1 MDPNYNYLHSAS
13 LNGAKSWFDL
23 DPYVHFGA
31 HLLSWLAS
39 FATLNFESI
48 ALSLIVNAVWSSI
61 GVCIFFLLRR
71 EGIPTFICFLSTL
84 TLALCPA
91 AAESSLAN
99 VGNVKWPM
107 IILAIVLTSSKQIV
121 RSPYLAGLYLFVTG
135 LTNPLTAIVFLPMLM
150 NLSRREAHERKK
162 FIPIILGLTSSLLIQ
177 VIAVGSS
184 GLTTGSGGS
193 KTYTPWP
200 GMGLF
205 WWGGLIG
212 PSALC
217 LIVLFI
223 YSMFNVMA
231 VSPLTIRITVT
242 GLLLSVSSYFYGGIA
257 DRYFVAPMVLS
268 WIASIALL
276 SDILRSTRR
285 RHRAVSTVLAAIV
298 FAVPVV
304 HWFDASWYLTTGPT
318 WSSEVSKAKLT
329 CRSNSQSVSLNIGT
343 SAYELSCS
351 YILNE

>member
-1 MDPNYNYLHSAS
+1 MDPNYDYLYSAS
-13 LNGAKSWFDL
+13 INGVKSWFDL

-31 HLLSWLAS
+31 HLISWLAS
-39 FATLNFESI
+39 FATLDFQAI

-61 GVCIFFLLRR
+61 GVGIFFLLRR
-71 EGIPTFICFLSTL
+71 EGMSTFICFLSTL

-91 AAESSLAN
+91 AAESSLGN

-121 RSPYLAGLYLFVTG
+121 RSPYLASLYLFVTG

-150 NLSRREAHERKK
+150 NLLRCEAHERKK

-177 VIAVGSS
+177 VITVGTS

-193 KTYTPWP
+193 KTYIPWP

-212 PSALC
+212 PPALC
-217 LIVLFI
+217 LIVLSI
-223 YSMFNVMA
+223 YLMFKVKA

-242 GLLLSVSSYFYGGIA
+242 GLLLSISSYFYGGIA

-268 WIASIALL
+268 WIASITLL
-276 SDILRSTRR
+276 SDILRSTR
-285 RHRAVSTVLAAIV
+285 HRYQTVFTVLAAIA

-304 HWFDASWYLTTGPT
+304 HWFDASWYLTAGPT
-318 WSSEVSKAKLT
+318 WSSEISKAKLN
-329 CRSNSQSVSLNIGT
+329 CRNNSQSASLNIGT
-343 SAYELSCS
+343 STYELSCS